1 MHNFNNMIRTNE
13 HNFRSVILS
22 IICCLPLGAAAQ
34 QQPSSIEKERRL
46 DGQFKL
52 VSKTEDIPAN
62 VKHAFSKIS
71 REPSFAMANPGKEFQ
86 ATDYVVDRALPW
98 RRLVFAGTQDEKW
111 FVHYEHGGYA
121 HSYYVAAF
129 KVNSHGEANFEWGC
143 SVGGVAKTLEEL
155 RTMVAACRLAKA
167 DSYW

>member
-1 MHNFNNMIRTNE
+1 MIRTNE
-13 HNFRSVILS
+13 HRLRSVILS
-22 IICCLPLGAAAQ
+22 IICCLPLGTAAQ
-34 QQPSSIEKERRL
+34 QQPSPVEKEHRL

-86 ATDYVVDRALPW
+86 ATDYVIDRALPW
-98 RRLVFAGTQDEKW
+98 RRLVFAGAQDEKW
-111 FVHYEHGGYA
+111 IVHYEHGGYA
-121 HSYYVAAF
+121 HSYYVTAF

-143 SVGGVAKTLEEL
+143 SVRGVAKTLEEL

>member
-1 MHNFNNMIRTNE
+1 MSTGFGR
-13 HNFRSVILS
+13 VIVS
-22 IICCLPLGAAAQ
+22 ITCSLPLGAPAQ
-34 QQPSSIEKERRL
+34 QQPSSIQKGHRL

-62 VKHAFSKIS
+62 VKHALSKIS

-86 ATDYVVDRALPW
+86 ATDYVIDRALPW

-121 HSYYVAAF
+121 HSYYVTAF
-129 KVNSHGEANFEWGC
+129 KVNSDGEANFEWGC
-143 SVGGVAKTLEEL
+143 SVGGVAKTFRGTPHNGRCLSIGE
-155 RTMVAACRLAKA
+155 
-167 DSYW
+167 SG

>member
-1 MHNFNNMIRTNE
+1 MIRKHE
-13 HNFRSVILS
+13 HRLRSAILS
-22 IICCLPLGAAAQ
+22 IICCLPIGAVAQ
-34 QQPSSIEKERRL
+34 QRPSSIEKEHQL
-46 DGQFKL
+46 EGQFKL
-52 VSKTEDIPAN
+52 VSKTEDIPAK

-71 REPSFAMANPGKEFQ
+71 REPSFAMANPGRDFQ
-86 ATDYVVDRALPW
+86 ATDYVIDRALPW

-121 HSYYVAAF
+121 HSYYVATF

-143 SVGGVAKTLEEL
+143 SVEGAARTLGEL

-167 DSYW
+167 DSHW